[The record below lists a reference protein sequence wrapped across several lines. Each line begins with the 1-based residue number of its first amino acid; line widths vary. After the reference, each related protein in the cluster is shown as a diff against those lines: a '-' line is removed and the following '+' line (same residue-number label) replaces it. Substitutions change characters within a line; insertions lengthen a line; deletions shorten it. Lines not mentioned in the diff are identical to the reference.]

1 MATSNAPQPPGEG
14 SGTASEARAGEGPTT
29 PPRDE
34 RSGDGAGRGIARFA
48 NELFWILAIGVIL
61 VYGFFLLLGAL
72 TPGDVFALSLVVA
85 LLVALF
91 AVRLWW
97 QSRHP
102 SDGKDPRI
110 VSARE
115 RRGF

>member
-1 MATSNAPQPPGEG
+1 MATPSQE
-14 SGTASEARAGEGPTT
+14 

-34 RSGDGAGRGIARFA
+34 GRDEPPPAVAGEEPPGAAREPRDRAGLGIARFA
-48 NELFWILAIGVIL
+48 NELFWVLAIGVIL
-61 VYGFFLLLGAL
+61 VYGFFLVLGAL
-72 TPGDVFALSLVVA
+72 APRDVWALSLVVVA
-85 LLVALF
+85 LVALF

-102 SDGKDPRI
+102 IAGKDPRI

>member
-1 MATSNAPQPPGEG
+1 MATPSEEPLRDEGRDEPPPAVAGEEPPGAAREPRD
-14 SGTASEARAGEGPTT
+14 RAGL
-29 PPRDE
+29 
-34 RSGDGAGRGIARFA
+34 GIARFA
-48 NELFWILAIGVIL
+48 NELFWVLAIGVIL

-72 TPGDVFALSLVVA
+72 APGDVLALSLAVA
-85 LLVALF
+85 LLVGLF

-102 SDGKDPRI
+102 VDGKDPRI